1 MFIQAA
7 FHNEDTLK
15 PNNNPNVLRMSTHC
29 LSTPPFGCHYNVE
42 QY

>member
-15 PNNNPNVLRMSTHC
+15 PNNNHVLRMSTHC
-29 LSTPPFGCHYNVE
+29 LSIPPFGCHYNVE